1 MNISPNDF
9 IVKVGNIPN
18 VFTLFFALNQQE
30 SIPAFIAPCISVYK
44 SSPIIKIDD
53 LSLFLI
59 FLKIISKNLKSGLF
73 TPIFSDTKKVEKYLD
88 NFALSS
94 LGFCSESGP
103 LLAITNS
110 QFPYNFSK
118 QGAKLELI
126 SLEEYSNG
134 DIISVELKNG
144 TQLIRTYVESG
155 DNVILIPANQDF
167 ETLTIPK
174 KDIEIKGKVKSY
186 TIDL

>member
-1 MNISPNDF
+1 MLDNSMF
-9 IVKVGNIPN
+9 
-18 VFTLFFALNQQE
+18 
-30 SIPAFIAPCISVYK
+30 
-44 SSPIIKIDD
+44 PII
-53 LSLFLI
+53 
-59 FLKIISKNLKSGLF
+59 
-73 TPIFSDTKKVEKYLD
+73 
-88 NFALSS
+88 
-94 LGFCSESGP
+94 
-103 LLAITNS
+103 
-110 QFPYNFSK
+110 K

-155 DNVILIPANQDF
+155 KNVILIPANQDF